1 MAKLCIVMAT
11 YNGEKYLSQMLDSLV
26 NQTRP
31 ADSIIVVDDGSAD
44 GSNELLKE
52 LQKKYSQVRLICSE
66 NNESLHMSRLK
77 GIEAAAGEYCFFLDA
92 DDTLV
97 PDACMKLAEV
107 LEKNNVDIVGFD
119 TKLVLSG
126 CEDYKDTI
134 NFSEHIRPCE
144 GKLKGKELFQKIFI
158 QEKRWVQVCT
168 KCFKT
173 KLLKEA
179 CRRAERFYSNY

>member
-1 MAKLCIVMAT
+1 MK
-11 YNGEKYLSQMLDSLV
+11 EKSSKIKF
-26 NQTRP
+26 
-31 ADSIIVVDDGSAD
+31 SIIICCFNVLDVVQTAVESAVSQTFENIEIICVDDGSAD

-52 LQKKYSQVRLICSE
+52 LQNKYGQVRLICSE

-107 LEKNNVDIVGFD
+107 LEKNNVDIVGFN

-134 NFSEHIRPCE
+134 NFSEHIRP
-144 GKLKGKELFQKIFI
+144 
-158 QEKRWVQVCT
+158 
-168 KCFKT
+168 
-173 KLLKEA
+173 
-179 CRRAERFYSNY
+179 Y